1 MINLHDLTEFESRYL
16 SFEAKSV
23 AEIRDWISEQHA
35 GIKVQ
40 PLEDV
45 RSGTVARLSRA
56 TVDDV
61 ALVNYRYGM
70 ALQGEFSEDY
80 DAYFICL
87 PISGSSKRFT
97 PQHGELSQSPNQML
111 IYRRQAGTR
120 NINSPDY
127 VNMSL
132 VMPAK
137 LLQQRLQTLLGTPPT
152 EPLSFDPLV
161 DITSGAARAVAS
173 LVNYLMTQFNSH
185 PDPFS
190 NAISNL
196 SMKSYLSTVLLS
208 SLRHN
213 YSEALQGGGA
223 VAATVPGTVKRAEEY
238 MRGLC
243 AEAITIE
250 DLAQAAGCSARSLH
264 AAFKKFR
271 GATPM
276 AVLCDIRLEAAH
288 DEMIRDTGTVTE
300 IAGKYGFSNAGRF
313 ARQYAQK
320 YGQKPSETLLMGHPR
335 TV

>member
-1 MINLHDLTEFESRYL
+1 MISLSDLAQFEKRYL
-16 SFEAKSV
+16 SFEAATV
-23 AEIRDWISEQHA
+23 AELRDWISMQHA
-35 GIKVQ
+35 GIQVQ
-40 PLEDV
+40 PHEGV
-45 RSGTVARLSRA
+45 EGGTVARLSRA

-61 ALVNYRYGM
+61 ALVNYRYSM

-87 PISGSSKRFT
+87 PISGSSKRLL
-97 PQHGELSQSPNQML
+97 PRHGEIIQLPDQML
-111 IYRRQAGTR
+111 IYRREAGHR
-120 NINSPDY
+120 NITSLDY

-132 VMPAK
+132 VMPAR
-137 LLQQRLQTLLGTPPT
+137 LLEQRLQSLLSVPLS
-152 EPLSFDPLV
+152 EPLAFTPLV
-161 DITSGAARAVAS
+161 DIRSGAGRAVAS
-173 LVNYLMTQFNSH
+173 LVNYLLTQFSSH

-190 NAISNL
+190 NALSNL

-213 YSEALQGGGA
+213 YSDALQGGSG
-223 VAATVPGTVKRAEEY
+223 VTTVPGTVKRAEEY
-238 MRGLC
+238 MRELC

-250 DLAQAAGCSARSLH
+250 QLAEVAGCSARSLH
-264 AAFKKFR
+264 AAFRKFR

-288 DEMIRDTGTVTE
+288 GEMIRDTGTVMQ
-300 IAGKYGFSNAGRF
+300 IASKYGFSNAGRF

-320 YGQKPSETLLMGHPR
+320 YGQKPSETLLMGPPR